1 MQKAIYLLF
10 YTSIL
15 KQQPPQICVLIL
27 NRRKCLLYLMF
38 CLFSSGIKY
47 KRNFNSKKLHTLK
60 QLTSLNYFSEGRLK
74 FIDFE
79 IIKQLKDIVIDV
91 SKRKCK
97 STMGQMFCIE
107 CALVKKNIDWFN
119 KNYRTQYLEVNAFVK
134 MQYER
139 NNLVNWKNDKCI
151 LCKLPLRV
159 EPTMPDYEM
168 TYGDFI
174 ICFEHKFIR
183 NIYIISQ
190 IKESDHLETLGNYY
204 EIYQNLYQCSIILIK
219 MMK

>member
-1 MQKAIYLLF
+1 M
-10 YTSIL
+10 
-15 KQQPPQICVLIL
+15 
-27 NRRKCLLYLMF
+27 
-38 CLFSSGIKY
+38 
-47 KRNFNSKKLHTLK
+47 
-60 QLTSLNYFSEGRLK
+60 K

-79 IIKQLKDIVIDV
+79 IIKQLNDVAIDV

-97 STMGQMFCIE
+97 NTMGQMFCIE
-107 CALVKKNIDWFN
+107 CALVKKTLLDWFN

-168 TYGDFI
+168 TYGYFI